1 MGNVAELVTLKGN
14 APEGLDTSI
23 DHVDKDDP
31 LAGVE
36 AEVETEVE
44 IAGKER
50 EAEAEI
56 VEIAAREE
64 EVDHAP
70 RAENAKGHPVV
81 LFPDHLLPVLLNKRD
96 EVTVQ
101 TMTSER
107 KIIESNRNSRRYE
120 ELRRYYV

>member
-1 MGNVAELVTLKGN
+1 MFFF
-14 APEGLDTSI
+14 SI
-23 DHVDKDDP
+23 QGKNEV
-31 LAGVE
+31 GVE

-81 LFPDHLLPVLLNKRD
+81 LFPDHLPPVLLNKRD
-96 EVTVQ
+96 EVTVL

-107 KIIESNRNSRRYE
+107 KIIDSDWKITESNGNSRRYE